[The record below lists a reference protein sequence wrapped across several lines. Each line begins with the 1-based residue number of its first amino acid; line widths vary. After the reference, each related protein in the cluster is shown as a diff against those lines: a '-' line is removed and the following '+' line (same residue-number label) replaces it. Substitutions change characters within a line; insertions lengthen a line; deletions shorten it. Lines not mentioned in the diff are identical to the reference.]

1 MNERM
6 EVAEHEQAQM
16 PFNRAADIKIDLIN
30 RDQDG
35 NPIVDLTSSQ
45 NILDSILSNLQG
57 LTPE

>member
-1 MNERM
+1 
-6 EVAEHEQAQM
+6 M

-30 RDQDG
+30 RDKDG